1 MAIPQ
6 SFSPFRLLAS
16 VAIFL
21 GLGACERE
29 TYTSWNCN
37 SVTETKIPMVLRKAQ
52 MELQGNTFDYCGSLG
67 NHSYFD
73 QKCPAQIN
81 QSNITFTPSTGLL
94 VNKDQEL
101 QCAAL

>member
-6 SFSPFRLLAS
+6 SFSPFRLLAC

-21 GLGACERE
+21 GLCACERE
-29 TYTSWNCN
+29 TYTSWSC
-37 SVTETKIPMVLRKAQ
+37 SSQMETKIPMVLRKAQ
-52 MELQGNTFDYCGSLG
+52 MELQGNIFDYCGSLG
-67 NHSYFD
+67 NQSYFD

-81 QSNITFTPSTGLL
+81 QSNITFTPSTGVL

>member
-6 SFSPFRLLAS
+6 SFSLFRLLAC

-21 GLGACERE
+21 GLCACERE
-29 TYTSWNCN
+29 TYTSWSCN
-37 SVTETKIPMVLRKAQ
+37 SATETKIPMVLRKAQ

-67 NHSYFD
+67 NQSYFD
-73 QKCPAQIN
+73 QKCSAQTN
-81 QSNITFTPSTGLL
+81 QSSITFTPSTGLL

-101 QCAAL
+101 QCSAL